1 MSKLKQLG
9 WFILF
14 AVALSSISQGIRIDE
29 FWVSIIGYFLIGIW
43 LSVTWQLIEKRSG
56 DDYRVYFTGLS
67 KEELDRAREYV
78 ERNIERNSRRSNPAH
93 RKGTARI
100 SEERPSGSPYQ
111 SESGSED

>member
-1 MSKLKQLG
+1 MLKYIG
-9 WFILF
+9 WVLLCASAIVFI
-14 AVALSSISQGIRIDE
+14 SSGSELDSFG
-29 FWVSIIGYFLIGIW
+29 VTIIGSFLLGVW
-43 LSVTWQLIEKRSG
+43 LCWTWSLINQPKG
-56 DDYRVYFTGLS
+56 DRYEVYFTGLS